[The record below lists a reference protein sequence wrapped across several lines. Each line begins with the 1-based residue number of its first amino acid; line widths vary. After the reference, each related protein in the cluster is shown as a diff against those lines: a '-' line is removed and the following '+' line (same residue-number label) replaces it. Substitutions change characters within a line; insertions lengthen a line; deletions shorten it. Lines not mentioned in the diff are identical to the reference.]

1 MRTRGIRWSGAVLA
15 GLAAAAL
22 LAVPAGRAAGKE
34 PVKIKV
40 GVTVPTMGNPS
51 YALYYNGIVEGFYK
65 EEGLEVT
72 IVPGG
77 AGISPVNAVASGLT
91 DFQDVSTGTLL
102 IARANNNVPI
112 KGIYQWHQGTNVIT
126 GEWIRSGYRLIVHD
140 ASPIKTAKDLK
151 GKTIGVF
158 SLDNYIYF
166 DLLYTLKQA
175 GLTKDDVKIVPVQMG
190 GPAALERGQIDA
202 LGSWGAQVYSAEYR
216 GAKYRVLAGPRRGY
230 YDGLITATT
239 EKLLR
244 ERPEVARAYCRAM
257 QKVTAWTLDR
267 KNWPKTFENMKQFIP
282 EQVKDLQF
290 AQGYFELSLDWED
303 DNTKRHGAYGWM
315 RPWEELQATHDWY
328 LEIGLLKRSIDIR
341 EAFSNECLK

>member
-1 MRTRGIRWSGAVLA
+1 MKTRFVLLTLA
-15 GLAAAAL
+15 CLGLVAAA
-22 LAVPAGRAAGKE
+22 PAPAAAKD
-34 PVKIKV
+34 PVKVKV

-65 EEGLEVT
+65 EEGLDVT

-77 AGISPVNAVASGLT
+77 AGISPVQALASGLT
-91 DFQDVSTGTLL
+91 DFQDVSTGTIM

-112 KGIYQWHQGTNVIT
+112 KGIYQWHQGTNVLN
-126 GEWIRSGYRLIVHD
+126 GEWIRSGYRLVVLD
-140 ASPIKTAKDLK
+140 NSPIQTAKDLK

-175 GLTKDDVKIVPVQMG
+175 GLTKDDVKIVPTQMG
-190 GPAALERGQIDA
+190 GIAALERGQIDA
-202 LGSWGAQVYSAEYR
+202 LGSWGAQLYAAEYR
-216 GAKYRVLAGPRRGY
+216 GAKFRLLAGPRKNY
-230 YDGLITATT
+230 YDALTTAVT
-239 EKLLR
+239 EKMLK
-244 ERPEVARAYCRAM
+244 ERPEVVRGYCRAM

-267 KNWPKTFENMKQFIP
+267 KNWPKTFENMKAFIP
-282 EQVKDLQF
+282 EQVKDLKF
-290 AQGYFELSLDWED
+290 AQGYFDLSLDWED
-303 DNTKRHGAYGWM
+303 DNTRKNGAYGWM

-328 LEIGLLKRSIDIR
+328 LEIGLLKRSIDLR